1 MFTIVPLPAFWIS
14 GAAAC
19 ITRKVPVRFT
29 ATVRENTSAVVSAIP
44 VSARMPAALM
54 TPSSPPI
61 TSAALL
67 TAALTEAG
75 SDTSQAIATA
85 PISSATAFAA
95 LSDRSRIATAAPSRR
110 NSRAVARPIPDAPP
124 VMMILRPAS
133 RAIVV
138 FLFDLVRALSPA
150 NIQESGVF
158 HSDAITVRW
167 QRASEPVPVGRFG
180 SSIAISASPSSA
192 RVGLSA
198 SSGGVPLGGERQ
210 DRFFCPPAP
219 IAPAQPLA
227 PQKAS
232 TAMGAGR
239 ERAMELWQLEA
250 TELARLIRVG
260 QASSREA
267 VAACLARM
275 DAVNDKLNAV
285 VRRMDEEALVAADAA
300 DAARAQGNALGP
312 LHGVPV
318 TIKVNTRKRPL
329 TAVAWKARRAARV
342 SSAR

>member
-1 MFTIVPLPAFWIS
+1 
-14 GAAAC
+14 
-19 ITRKVPVRFT
+19 ITRKVPVKFT

-44 VSARMPAALM
+44 VSAKTPAALM

-61 TSAALL
+61 ASAALL

-75 SDTSQAIATA
+75 SDTSHAIATP

-110 NSRAVARPIPDAPP
+110 NSRAVARPMPDAPP

-167 QRASEPVPVGRFG
+167 QRASEPVLVGRFG

-210 DRFFCPPAP
+210 ERFFGPRHRLRLLNFCHRKKLRRRWE
-219 IAPAQPLA
+219 Q
-227 PQKAS
+227 
-232 TAMGAGR
+232 AGR
-239 ERAMELWQLEA
+239 GR
-250 TELARLIRVG
+250 RNSG
-260 QASSREA
+260 SSR
-267 VAACLARM
+267 RQ
-275 DAVNDKLNAV
+275 N
-285 VRRMDEEALVAADAA
+285 
-300 DAARAQGNALGP
+300 
-312 LHGVPV
+312 
-318 TIKVNTRKRPL
+318 
-329 TAVAWKARRAARV
+329 
-342 SSAR
+342 

>member
-1 MFTIVPLPAFWIS
+1 MFTIVPFPAFWIS
-14 GAAAC
+14 GAAAW

-29 ATVRENTSAVVSAIP
+29 ATVRENPSAVVSTIP
-44 VSARMPAALM
+44 VSARIPAALM

-61 TSAALL
+61 ASAALL

-85 PISSATAFAA
+85 PISLATAFAA

-110 NSRAVARPIPDAPP
+110 NSRAVARPMPDAPP

-138 FLFDLVRALSPA
+138 FLFDLVRPLSPA

-210 DRFFCPPAP
+210 ERFFGPQPSHEERYGYAWS
-219 IAPAQPLA
+219 APAGTQHFILRGTESSQTRRWREMDSNHRYPANLA
-227 PQKAS
+227 APS
-232 TAMGAGR
+232 
-239 ERAMELWQLEA
+239 
-250 TELARLIRVG
+250 IP
-260 QASSREA
+260 A
-267 VAACLARM
+267 V
-275 DAVNDKLNAV
+275 
-285 VRRMDEEALVAADAA
+285 
-300 DAARAQGNALGP
+300 
-312 LHGVPV
+312 
-318 TIKVNTRKRPL
+318 
-329 TAVAWKARRAARV
+329 
-342 SSAR
+342 S